1 MTPAMTS
8 SRPTAVLAGLAL
20 LLWAAPAPAQRAAYV
35 RAADLDAEGP
45 AHVLDLAAAG
55 QYARTDADLAGV
67 RDVGMFALRSRLLV
81 GRRVAY
87 CAGLDGELGGSGEGL
102 VYGATA
108 YLAGVGARFGDAGTI
123 ALCGGAGLDGVAD
136 AVPLAARFPLE
147 LSLALD
153 VGPLRAT
160 PWARAVWTAGDAARS
175 DGVSWTSAA
184 DEVEA
189 GLLVRFGRQRRY
201 WSHVSAGGG
210 LAVGV
215 VHRAFMGTSWTG
227 VVIGLGLTGAQ

>member
-1 MTPAMTS
+1 MKVFLRLLT
-8 SRPTAVLAGLAL
+8 GLVAAL
-20 LLWAAPAPAQRAAYV
+20 VWAAPASAQRASYV
-35 RAADLDAEGP
+35 SAADLQAEGP
-45 AHVLDLAAAG
+45 AHVLDLAIAG
-55 QYARTDADLAGV
+55 QYARTEADLAGV
-67 RDVGMFALRSRLLV
+67 RDVGLFALRSRLLL
-81 GRRVAY
+81 GRRAVY

-108 YLAGVGARFGDAGTI
+108 YVAGGGARFGDAGLI
-123 ALCGGAGLDGVAD
+123 ALCGGVGLDGVAG
-136 AVPLAARFPLE
+136 AVPLAARFPVE

-153 VGPLRAT
+153 VGPLRAV
-160 PWARAVWTAGDAARS
+160 PWARAVWTAGDAARR

-189 GLLVRFGRQRRY
+189 GLLVRFARQRHY
-201 WSHVSAGGG
+201 WGRVSAGGG